1 MAHHT
6 TLADWLAA
14 NTDDGEQGRA
24 LIDVLNALAE
34 ASARVGHLV
43 RKGPLL
49 PHPDDPTSIRDTIEG
64 HANTILMDAAR
75 AAPVAHYASEDL
87 DTVAVF
93 DEAAP
98 LALAVDPLDG
108 VSSIDGNAT
117 TGTIFSVFPR
127 AASPEASFLRPGDEQ
142 IAAGY
147 VMHGPATLMVL
158 TLGKGTAVFTLDPD
172 TATFRQTQPTLQ
184 TPPDAAA
191 YAINAANYLHWDA
204 PVRAYIDDCV
214 EGAAGPRE
222 KDFKM
227 RWVASLVAE
236 THRILTLGGVF
247 LYPRDDRPGHEH
259 GTLRHVFDVA
269 PIAFVT
275 EQAGGGATDG
285 SRRVLETTPEGLH
298 DRAPLVFGSLSKV
311 ERVQRYHTDP
321 DFQDTAAPLFGTR
334 GLFRA

>member
-1 MAHHT
+1 MAQHM

-14 NTDDGEQGRA
+14 NTEDSEQGRA
-24 LIDVLNALAE
+24 LAQALCALAE
-34 ASARVGHLV
+34 ATARIGHLV

-49 PHPDDPTSIRDTIEG
+49 PHPEDPASIRGAIEG
-64 HANTILMDAAR
+64 HANAILMEAAR
-75 AAPVAHYASEDL
+75 TAPVAHYASEDL
-87 DTVAVF
+87 NTVAIL
-93 DEAAP
+93 DDTAP

-108 VSSIDGNAT
+108 ASSIDGNAT
-117 TGTIFSVFPR
+117 IGTIFSVFPR
-127 AASPEASFLRPGDEQ
+127 AINPEASFLRPGDEQ

-147 VMHGPATLMVL
+147 VMHGPATVLVL
-158 TLGKGTAVFTLDPD
+158 TLGQGTAVFTLDPD
-172 TATFRQTQPTLQ
+172 TTTFRQTQPTLQ
-184 TPPDAAA
+184 TPVDAAA
-191 YAINAANYLHWDA
+191 YAINAANYRHWDA
-204 PVRAYIDDCV
+204 PIRAYIDDCV

-247 LYPRDDRPGHEH
+247 LYPRDDRPGHEQ

-285 SRRVLETTPEGLH
+285 SRRVLETAPEGLH
-298 DRAPLVFGSLSKV
+298 DRAPLVFGSCSKV
-311 ERVQRYHTDP
+311 DRVRRYHTDP